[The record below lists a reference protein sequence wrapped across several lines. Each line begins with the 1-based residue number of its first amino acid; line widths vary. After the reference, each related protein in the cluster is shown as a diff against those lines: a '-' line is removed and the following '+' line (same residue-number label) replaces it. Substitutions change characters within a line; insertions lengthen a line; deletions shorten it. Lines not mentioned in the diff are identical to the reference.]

1 MKSPSVQSLVPLTA
15 IALGATAL
23 AAQPGQAAEYGYDV
37 DYYDNYETWNYGRT
51 RLRVPSLD
59 HAYRRGAPSYH
70 YAYYAIAR
78 PEYLL

>member
-1 MKSPSVQSLVPLTA
+1 MKSPSVQSLLPITA

-23 AAQPGQAAEYGYDV
+23 TASAGHAAEYGYEADH
-37 DYYDNYETWNYGRT
+37 YDNYENWNYGST

-70 YAYYAIAR
+70 YAYYSIAR